1 MGGCDN
7 SKQSGYSI
15 RADLLGMA
23 IGILESQ
30 KNREETNEHFQAE
43 NDSGYKRK
51 SIEPYGTEDV
61 ILEAEKLY
69 NFVQTKS

>member
-1 MGGCDN
+1 MSDN
-7 SKQSGYSI
+7 NSSGYSI

-43 NDSGYKRK
+43 NNEGYQRK
-51 SIEPYGTEDV
+51 NINPYFTEDV
-61 ILEAEKLY
+61 IKEAEKLY
-69 NFVQTKS
+69 EFVQKK